1 MKNQEAKKIKKEL
14 NIFFNTKIT
23 NKNINDF
30 YDLIYDYLMKKLG
43 ETSSET
49 EIIIKNLFKTK

>member
-1 MKNQEAKKIKKEL
+1 MKNQEVKKIKKEL

-23 NKNINDF
+23 DKNINDF
-30 YDLIYDYLMKKLG
+30 YDVIYDYLMKKG